1 MIFSLDDNK
10 TTSSKKRKTGH
21 KTVGAKRSQHIF
33 KLNIRT
39 SFRARLSKLNLSTS
53 HKLCTAQITFLV
65 FQSKKKTVKGY
76 VLCKKVGPSR
86 TDSVLN
92 FFYIFSAKQV
102 RTCHILGV
110 HTWKKLDQINKVYA
124 LFLKIEWKLFELSCF
139 IEYFLYSSSG
149 QFVNYNIFLQFK

>member
-1 MIFSLDDNK
+1 M
-10 TTSSKKRKTGH
+10 TTKQQAAKKEKLVIKLLAQSDPYTF
-21 KTVGAKRSQHIF
+21 F

>member
-1 MIFSLDDNK
+1 M
-10 TTSSKKRKTGH
+10 TTKQQAAKKEKLVIKLLAQSDPYTF
-21 KTVGAKRSQHIF
+21 F

-53 HKLCTAQITFLV
+53 HKLCAAQITFLV

-110 HTWKKLDQINKVYA
+110 HTWKKTRSNKQSLCTLLENRMKA
-124 LFLKIEWKLFELSCF
+124 FLIILFH
-139 IEYFLYSSSG
+139 
-149 QFVNYNIFLQFK
+149 